1 MNTETVVKKINGII
15 FDDNYGL
22 EVFALLYKDKFLIEK
37 FQINSLL
44 EDLLKEKVKNIL
56 NSNYL
61 TDEFALDSVDNI
73 ADNKKIF
80 YEIQQNSNYFLFSFL
95 NTNFDELEKYAE
107 KEQPNLKGFFIK
119 INRNDNYIWLYQHK
133 YSVTL
138 INRATSLL
146 ACFNGSVYEPMDCD
160 VVRFDSKIDF
170 VIIENSVITKN
181 ITLLQNS
188 FGFETYVRN
197 EADKVIEIIKKLDF
211 ISDITSLSNLS
222 NGQKLT
228 TAKKL
233 IKLKASPVLNISKKV
248 LFAKIK
254 EDEIYNK
261 LIKFDE
267 TGNKII
273 ISSQKSVKN
282 LLKMLNDEYLISRLT
297 GTSYESPSKSI
308 VNIDNME

>member
-1 MNTETVVKKINGII
+1 MNTETVVKKINDIVS
-15 FDDNYGL
+15 DDNYGL
-22 EVFALLYKDKFLIEK
+22 EVFALLHKDKFLIEK
-37 FQINSLL
+37 FQINSRL
-44 EDLLKEKVKNIL
+44 EDLLKEKVKNLL

-61 TDEFALDSVDNI
+61 TDEFLLDSVDNI

-80 YEIQQNSNYFLFSFL
+80 YEIQQNSDYFPFSFL

-119 INRNDNYIWLYQHK
+119 INRNDNYFWLYQHK

-138 INRATSLL
+138 INRETSLL

-160 VVRFDSKIDF
+160 VVRFDSRIDF
-170 VIIENSVITKN
+170 VIIKNSIITKN

-197 EADKVIEIIKKLDF
+197 EADKIIEIIKKLDF
-211 ISDITSLSNLS
+211 VSNITSLSNLS

-233 IKLKASPVLNISKKV
+233 IKLKTSPVLSISKKV

-297 GTSYESPSKSI
+297 GTSYESSSKNI
-308 VNIDNME
+308 VNIDKME